1 VPANPGAVKVA
12 VLRDGAVVAT
22 GEAQLS
28 EGDKRVAIEIR
39 APLDLE
45 VQAGA
50 EAGRARLSAA
60 ERAAR

>member
-1 VPANPGAVKVA
+1 V